1 MTALPDSVGEAG
13 EAMDDQEE
21 KEETAEDIMRE
32 AFADD
37 YLMEEFR

>member
-1 MTALPDSVGEAG
+1 MTAMPDSVGEAG
-13 EAMDDQEE
+13 EAMDDEEEQES
-21 KEETAEDIMRE
+21 AENIIRE